1 MLQFTVYCSEAFK
14 IQETPFSLFQSQLK
28 NGNHKHP
35 KKKNIPHFIPVI
47 VGLHTVLYMHLL
59 DMSKYVIKRQLF
71 SAFSIQD

>member
-35 KKKNIPHFIPVI
+35 KKKYPTFHPSYCWVTHCI
-47 VGLHTVLYMHLL
+47 VHAST
-59 DMSKYVIKRQLF
+59 
-71 SAFSIQD
+71 